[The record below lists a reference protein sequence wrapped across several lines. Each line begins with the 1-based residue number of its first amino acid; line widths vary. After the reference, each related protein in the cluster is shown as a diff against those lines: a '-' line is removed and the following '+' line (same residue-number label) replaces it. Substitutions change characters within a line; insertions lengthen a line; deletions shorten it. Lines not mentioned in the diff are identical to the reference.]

1 MMIAVVTPAF
11 STAINLEQAIRLTCQ
26 NSDSSRMMKE
36 TLIKSQL
43 MIREQRAA
51 AFPAVSG
58 AMALARQYS
67 PAILPSMPQP
77 EGSGS
82 PYYDWSFSV
91 SQPIVTFGKIGN
103 GIRAAAQFDSSVN
116 RSHARNMQQLQLAAM
131 DAYFMVALA
140 RMKLDVTSRSLER
153 KRQLHDFL
161 QRNFD
166 LGSGSK
172 AQLLATRADLKS
184 QQTEI
189 IQDARNY
196 QTARML
202 LCSYMGI
209 PLSDSLEIDTAFSP
223 AANFALPLP
232 GSAQAVQSA
241 MDGRSDLASIEWLIK
256 VNMTGSS
263 ICRSMYLP
271 NVIGRASYGA
281 TGNDPAD
288 MADFDSR
295 NWLIGV
301 GLQWRIFDGLSN
313 SIKAE
318 QYRSDARKLEAARD
332 AVKKMIEIEVV
343 SALAECAAADSNRIA
358 STEILAAARE
368 GYELTN
374 TNFKGGSGLFVEVQ
388 DADERLMLA
397 EIGDVQA
404 RCRFIRSRAVL
415 QVAMGK
421 DILTKEEI

>member
-1 MMIAVVTPAF
+1 MNRFSTMLLYIIIAVVTPAF
-11 STAINLEQAIRLTCQ
+11 STTITLEQTIRQTCQ

-58 AMALARQYS
+58 AM
-67 PAILPSMPQP
+67 
-77 EGSGS
+77 
-82 PYYDWSFSV
+82 
-91 SQPIVTFGKIGN
+91 
-103 GIRAAAQFDSSVN
+103 
-116 RSHARNMQQLQLAAM
+116 
-131 DAYFMVALA
+131 
-140 RMKLDVTSRSLER
+140 
-153 KRQLHDFL
+153 
-161 QRNFD
+161 
-166 LGSGSK
+166 
-172 AQLLATRADLKS
+172 
-184 QQTEI
+184 
-189 IQDARNY
+189 
-196 QTARML
+196 
-202 LCSYMGI
+202 
-209 PLSDSLEIDTAFSP
+209 
-223 AANFALPLP
+223 
-232 GSAQAVQSA
+232 
-241 MDGRSDLASIEWLIK
+241 DGRSDLASIEWLIK

-263 ICRSMYLP
+263 ISRSMYLP
-271 NVIGRASYGA
+271 NVIGRASCGA
-281 TGNDPAD
+281 GGNDPAD

-295 NWLIGV
+295 NWSVGV

-332 AVKKMIEIEVV
+332 AIKKMIEIEVV

-397 EIGDVQA
+397 EIGDLQA